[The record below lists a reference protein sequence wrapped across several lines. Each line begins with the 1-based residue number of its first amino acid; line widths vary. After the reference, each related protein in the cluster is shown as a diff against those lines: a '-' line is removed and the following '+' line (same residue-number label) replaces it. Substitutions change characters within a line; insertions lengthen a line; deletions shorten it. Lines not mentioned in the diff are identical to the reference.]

1 MNTTLVLVLPILILG
16 IILQGVITYRSY
28 VTTYVLNLNLRGE
41 LIGAA
46 NILCLAAI
54 LFSRNPILVGA
65 TIAASA
71 VLTVGAEDSRK
82 GVSLQILKAII
93 GFAFMTAPNPYM

>member
-1 MNTTLVLVLPILILG
+1 MITTTIVLAVILLG
-16 IILQGVITYRSY
+16 VILQGVITYRSY
-28 VTTYVLNLNLRGE
+28 VTTYVLNLSLRGE
-41 LIGAA
+41 IIGAA

-54 LFSRNPILVGA
+54 MFSRNPILVGA

-71 VLTVGAEDSRK
+71 ILTVGAEASRK